1 MAAGS
6 RKKWLW
12 LAIAALVVAGS
23 LTWLLGT
30 REAVPAYLI
39 EPAVR
44 GDLTVIVTATGSVQ
58 PVNKVE
64 VSSEL
69 SGTIRKVLVD
79 FNSLVVPGQVLAELD
94 TEKLAATVENSRAK
108 LNAAVAQVALAE
120 ATVAETQRVY
130 ERRTTLA
137 AKQFA
142 TEHEL
147 QAAQAA
153 FRRALASLESAK
165 AEVGVARADLK
176 VNETNITKATIR
188 SPIRGIVLTR
198 NVDPGQT
205 VAVSLQAPILFTIAE
220 DLRQMELQVDVDE
233 ADVGRLGIGQKATF
247 SVDAYP
253 DRKFPA
259 QIRDVRFGSEI
270 VQGVVT
276 YKAVLMIDNAELLLR
291 PGMTATAEIV
301 VQEVQ
306 NALLVPNAALRFAP
320 APSEAKQQSDGFLRR
335 LLPRMPAF
343 RPASRQEETGAN
355 RTVWLLR
362 SGEPHAVAVVTGA
375 TDGRYTEVLEGK
387 ISQDDPVI
395 VDTNAMN
402 R

>member
-1 MAAGS
+1 MTSPSDATTGARPRADVRDVEAVLGIGSGGRLAAGS

-142 TEHEL
+142 TQHEL

-176 VNETNITKATIR
+176 VNETNI
-188 SPIRGIVLTR
+188 
-198 NVDPGQT
+198 
-205 VAVSLQAPILFTIAE
+205 
-220 DLRQMELQVDVDE
+220 
-233 ADVGRLGIGQKATF
+233 
-247 SVDAYP
+247 
-253 DRKFPA
+253 
-259 QIRDVRFGSEI
+259 
-270 VQGVVT
+270 
-276 YKAVLMIDNAELLLR
+276 
-291 PGMTATAEIV
+291 
-301 VQEVQ
+301 
-306 NALLVPNAALRFAP
+306 
-320 APSEAKQQSDGFLRR
+320 
-335 LLPRMPAF
+335 
-343 RPASRQEETGAN
+343 
-355 RTVWLLR
+355 
-362 SGEPHAVAVVTGA
+362 
-375 TDGRYTEVLEGK
+375 
-387 ISQDDPVI
+387 
-395 VDTNAMN
+395 
-402 R
+402 